1 MERRKIKKQRID
13 EAGAGELSALAFF
26 TAGGVFFAVGIVMQ
40 SLWLSL
46 LGGAA
51 VLCGVPFLLYFLNHR
66 VYWDTEGIT
75 VQTMLR
81 QTRVYSY
88 REFSYYY
95 STNSKTVFVLK
106 SGKKISLRDARCDF
120 TELARAVAE
129 MKRHCIFEDE
139 SKYRESRLFWGNCSR
154 PVQYA
159 LFLLFYGL
167 LATAC
172 GAIAIFGCLPTTQES
187 LTVQSVR
194 VFSAELDPETKDFW
208 LTDTDGNR
216 FYIKSF
222 VYETLSDEEKWQGK
236 EFILGVDAGTGEVCT
251 LRRADQGEE
260 RLSIKDYNVITL
272 QDSIGWILFFALLA
286 LLSLAMITVVL
297 VVYRFPDRFPNAYV
311 HLEVQRL
318 WSRHGR

>member
-1 MERRKIKKQRID
+1 MKQRKINKQRMD
-13 EAGAGELSALAFF
+13 EPGTGELSALALFV
-26 TAGGVFFAVGIVMQ
+26 TGGIFLTVGIVVQ

-46 LGGAA
+46 LAGAV
-51 VLCGVPFLLYFLNHR
+51 VLCGVPFLLYFLNYR
-66 VYWDTEGIT
+66 MYWDTEGIT

-154 PVQYA
+154 PVQYS
-159 LFLLFYGL
+159 LFLLLYGL
-167 LATAC
+167 LATVC
-172 GAIAIFGCLPTTQES
+172 GATAIFGCLPTTQET
-187 LTVQSVR
+187 LTVRSVF
-194 VFSAELDPETKDFW
+194 VFRADVDAETQDLW

-216 FYIKSF
+216 FYVDSAIHQ
-222 VYETLSDEEKWQGK
+222 TLSDGKNWQGR
-236 EFILGVDAGTGEVCT
+236 ELVLGVDAHTGEVCM
-251 LRRADQGEE
+251 LRDPDQREE
-260 RLSIKDYNVITL
+260 LLSLKDYNAIML
-272 QDSIGWILFFALLA
+272 RESIGWILFFAILA
-286 LLSLAMITVVL
+286 LLFLAVVVVVL
-297 VVYRFPDRFPNAYV
+297 VVYRFPNRFPNAYV

-318 WSRHGR
+318 WSRH